1 MGILRDKLRFKYE
14 WREYQKNVL
23 ESLNAHLAD
32 KKVNV
37 VAAPGAGKTTL
48 GVEIIARLDIPTLIL
63 APTVAIRN
71 QWKSRI
77 CEAFLEKPEECE
89 SIISLSLRAPKAIT
103 IST

>member
-48 GVEIIARLDIPTLIL
+48 GIEIIGSIPK
-63 APTVAIRN
+63 VVG
-71 QWKSRI
+71 
-77 CEAFLEKPEECE
+77 
-89 SIISLSLRAPKAIT
+89 
-103 IST
+103 STSKVVE